1 MFLGIEL
8 VTDRATKRPAAEQA
22 RKVVN
27 SMREQGVLI
36 SAAGPL
42 ENVLKIRPLLAF
54 TQEHAEMLIEAVD
67 VAMQGVH

>member
-1 MFLGIEL
+1 
-8 VTDRATKRPAAEQA
+8 
-22 RKVVN
+22 
-27 SMREQGVLI
+27 MREQGVLI